1 MKSARNFR
9 AGNFTG
15 GIPYYSMTD
24 QGGKLEPLGLEACLE
39 GLLFVAAGP
48 VTVDQLAGA
57 LDCKP
62 QEIEEGLHSLEKTLA
77 SGRGLSLQWHAGRV
91 QLTTAAQISA
101 IIEKFLGLDTTTRLS
116 RPALETLAIIAYRQ
130 PITRPGIDAIRG
142 VSSDGV
148 LKNLLSKGLIQE
160 VGRMDG
166 PGRPI
171 LFGTTADFLQ
181 HFGLS
186 SLIELPPYE
195 TAGSGRPEENK
206 GLLKD

>member
-1 MKSARNFR
+1 
-9 AGNFTG
+9 
-15 GIPYYSMTD
+15 MTD
-24 QGGKLEPLGLEACLE
+24 QGEKLTPPDLEACLE

-48 VTVDQLAGA
+48 VTIDQLAGA
-57 LDCKP
+57 LDRKS
-62 QEIEEGLHSLEKTLA
+62 QEVEQGLRDLDKTLA

-91 QLTTAAQISA
+91 QLTTAPQIGA
-101 IIEKFLGLDTTTRLS
+101 MVEKFLGLDTTTRLT

-148 LKNLLSKGLIQE
+148 LKNLLSKGLVQE

-186 SLIELPPYE
+186 SLVALPPYE
-195 TAGSGRPEENK
+195 TAAPVQTDENN

>member
-1 MKSARNFR
+1 MGIFV
-9 AGNFTG
+9 G

-24 QGGKLEPLGLEACLE
+24 QGEKLAPPGLEACLE
-39 GLLFVAAGP
+39 GMLFVAAGP
-48 VTVDQLAGA
+48 VTIDQLAGA
-57 LDCKP
+57 LDRKP
-62 QEIEEGLHSLEKTLA
+62 HEIEKSLHELEKTLA
-77 SGRGLSLQWHAGRV
+77 SGRGLNLQWHAGRV
-91 QLTTAAQISA
+91 QLTTSPQISA
-101 IIEKFLGLDTTTRLS
+101 IVEKFLGLDTTTRLT

-130 PITRPGIDAIRG
+130 PITRPGVDAIRG

-171 LFGTTADFLQ
+171 LYGTTADFLQ

-186 SLIELPPYE
+186 SLVALPPYE
-195 TAGSGRPEENK
+195 KASVAQTDENND
-206 GLLKD
+206 LLKD

>member
-1 MKSARNFR
+1 
-9 AGNFTG
+9 
-15 GIPYYSMTD
+15 MTD
-24 QGGKLEPLGLEACLE
+24 QGGSLEPLDLEACLE

-48 VTVDQLAGA
+48 VTIDQLAGA
-57 LDCKP
+57 LERKP
-62 QEIEEGLHSLEKTLA
+62 QEIEQGLHNLENSLA

-91 QLTTAAQISA
+91 QLTTAAQISG

-181 HFGLS
+181 HFGLN
-186 SLIELPPYE
+186 SLVELPPYE
-195 TAGSGRPEENK
+195 TVASPQPEENK

>member
-1 MKSARNFR
+1 LGIFA
-9 AGNFTG
+9 G

-24 QGGKLEPLGLEACLE
+24 QGEKLAPPGLEACLE
-39 GLLFVAAGP
+39 GMLFVAAGP
-48 VTVDQLAGA
+48 VTIDQLAGV
-57 LDCKP
+57 LERKP
-62 QEIEEGLHSLEKTLA
+62 QEIEQCLHELEKTLA
-77 SGRGLSLQWHAGRV
+77 SGRGLNLQWHAGRV
-91 QLTTAAQISA
+91 QLTTSPQISS
-101 IIEKFLGLDTTTRLS
+101 IIEKFLGLDTTTRLT

-130 PITRPGIDAIRG
+130 PITRPGVDAIRG

-160 VGRMDG
+160 MGHMDG

-181 HFGLS
+181 YFGLS
-186 SLIELPPYE
+186 SLVALPPYE
-195 TAGSGRPEENK
+195 KAAAAQTDENN

>member
-1 MKSARNFR
+1 MRP
-9 AGNFTG
+9 GNFAG
-15 GIPYYSMTD
+15 GNSYYSMTD
-24 QGGKLEPLGLEACLE
+24 QGEKLEPLGLEACLE

-48 VTVDQLAGA
+48 VTIDQLAGA
-57 LDCKP
+57 LDRKP
-62 QEIEEGLHSLEKTLA
+62 QEVEQGLHGLEKTLA

-91 QLTTAAQISA
+91 QLTTSAQISA

-181 HFGLS
+181 HFGLN
-186 SLIELPPYE
+186 SLIELPPFE
-195 TAGSGRPEENK
+195 TAASPQPDDNN

>member
-1 MKSARNFR
+1 M
-9 AGNFTG
+9 
-15 GIPYYSMTD
+15 
-24 QGGKLEPLGLEACLE
+24 GLEACLE

-48 VTVDQLAGA
+48 VTVEQLAGA
-57 LDCKP
+57 LDRKP
-62 QEIEEGLHSLEKTLA
+62 QEIEQGLHSLEITLA

-91 QLTTAAQISA
+91 QLTTPAQISA

-166 PGRPI
+166 PR
-171 LFGTTADFLQ
+171 TTDSVRYHSGFLTT
-181 HFGLS
+181 FWFEVVG
-186 SLIELPPYE
+186 
-195 TAGSGRPEENK
+195 
-206 GLLKD
+206 

>member
-1 MKSARNFR
+1 
-9 AGNFTG
+9 
-15 GIPYYSMTD
+15 MTD
-24 QGGKLEPLGLEACLE
+24 RGETLEPLGLEAYLE

-48 VTVDQLAGA
+48 VTIDQLAGA
-57 LDCKP
+57 LDRKP
-62 QEIEEGLHSLEKTLA
+62 QEIEQGLHGLEKTLA
-77 SGRGLSLQWHAGRV
+77 AGRGLSLQWHAGRV
-91 QLTTAAQISA
+91 QLTTAAHLSG

-116 RPALETLAIIAYRQ
+116 RPALETLAIVAYRQ
-130 PITRPGIDAIRG
+130 PIPRPGIDAIRG

-181 HFGLS
+181 HFGLN
-186 SLIELPPYE
+186 SLVELPPYE
-195 TAGSGRPEENK
+195 TAVSPQPDENN